1 MDSSGYWDGIIQG
14 RIHPTYTRELLA
26 AVNIIPKKIAFVFDF
41 HLVKKRPYQICKLE
55 RSIPIPH
62 KICKDR
68 NHNNVL

>member
-1 MDSSGYWDGIIQG
+1 MGTGMVSFKEE
-14 RIHPTYTRELLA
+14 YTQLTPENYLA

-41 HLVKKRPYQICKLE
+41 HLVKKWPCKLE

-62 KICKDR
+62 KICKHR